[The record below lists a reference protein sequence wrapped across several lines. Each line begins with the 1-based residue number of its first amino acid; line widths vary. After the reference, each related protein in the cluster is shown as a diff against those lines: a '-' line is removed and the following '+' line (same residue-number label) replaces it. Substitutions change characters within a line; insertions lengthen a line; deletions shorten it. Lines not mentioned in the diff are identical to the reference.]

1 MINKVALNTNNKSYA
16 NNNKSNASFK
26 GLGDIVLSGIQVCER
41 NPMLNVAVLDFSTAI
56 IPRTAVESKTNAH
69 AGFEAFR
76 RESSGLLI
84 NCMIP
89 GFVALGFGKLFNNHI
104 LGNKSDLSTC
114 WAGNKTIDT
123 LADVY
128 NTTEGDC
135 RTKVKESYKKI
146 LTDLNGIDG
155 DKTKAF
161 KDFAELDIENTAEKL
176 TEQVFNPNNAGK
188 EVDRI
193 YQSVA
198 DTTHITENISLKNA
212 EGKVTKIDG
221 NLKSL
226 FKDSQKFFKGIA
238 KEGFTEKV
246 QVTDYASKAKKL
258 VGAKS
263 IAALAVILPL
273 AASMQ
278 YINRKITSKRSGE
291 DGAPIYEDYAKKQT
305 TEQEIYK
312 EKFAPKTKSK
322 DGLLLQKFI
331 SIGTM
336 VGVALLSMMKKPS
349 LANLKE
355 MVQFKG
361 QFPTMDQARAI
372 STVTFASRMA
382 VADDKNE
389 LAEATLRDV
398 ATFSSFYFLGDYA
411 AKGTA
416 SLLEKKHGITLLN
429 RPKTLPKDAGILKKI
444 GNWVVNTSMKASD
457 ELATTKAKNLR
468 GACQLANLGA
478 SLVLLGILIP
488 LYGRHQTKVKHD
500 RDKKFQSSMQ
510 NYAIDNNLAK
520 QTIK

>member
-1 MINKVALNTNNKSYA
+1 MINKIALNTNNKSYA
-16 NNNKSNASFK
+16 KNTKPNTSFK
-26 GLGDIVLSGIQVCER
+26 GIGDIVLSGIQVCER

-89 GFVALGFGKLFNNHI
+89 GFIALGFGKLFNNHI
-104 LGNKSDLSTC
+104 MGQKSDLSSC

-123 LADVY
+123 LADIY
-128 NTTEGDC
+128 NKTEGDC
-135 RTKVKESYKKI
+135 RTKVKETYKKI
-146 LTDLNGIDG
+146 LSGLNGIDG
-155 DKTKAF
+155 TKERAF
-161 KDFAELDIENTAEKL
+161 NEFGLDIENTAEKL
-176 TEQVFNPNNAGK
+176 TEQVFNPKNAGK
-188 EVDRI
+188 EVENI
-193 YQSVA
+193 YKTVA
-198 DTTHITENISLKNA
+198 DTTHITENISLKDGA
-212 EGKVTKIDG
+212 GKVTKLEG

-238 KEGFTEKV
+238 NEGITETSKV
-246 QVTDYASKAKKL
+246 TEYASKAKRL

-263 IAALAVILPL
+263 FAALAVILPL

-291 DGAPIYEDYAKKQT
+291 NGAPIYEDYAKKQS
-305 TEQEIYK
+305 TEQEIYQ
-312 EKFAPKTKSK
+312 EKFTIKTKNK
-322 DGLLLQKFI
+322 DGLLKQKFI

-336 VGVALLSMMKKPS
+336 VGVALLSMMKKPTLS
-349 LANLKE
+349 NLKE
-355 MVQFKG
+355 MMQFKG

-411 AKGTA
+411 AKGAA
-416 SLLEKKHGITLLN
+416 SVLEKKHGITLLN
-429 RPKTLPKDAGILKKI
+429 RTKTLPKDAGILEKM

-457 ELATTKAKNLR
+457 ELATKQAKNLR
-468 GACQLANLGA
+468 AACQLVNLGA

-488 LYGRHQTKVKHD
+488 LYGRHQTKVKHE
-500 RDKKFQSSMQ
+500 RDKKFQSAMQ
-510 NYAIDNNLAK
+510 NYAIDNNLAMK
-520 QTIK
+520 TMK

>member
-1 MINKVALNTNNKSYA
+1 MINKVALNTNNKTYA
-16 NNNKSNASFK
+16 TDRSSNTSFK
-26 GLGDIVLSGIQVCER
+26 GVGDALLSAIQVCER

-56 IPRTAVESKTNAH
+56 IPRTAVESKTNGH

-104 LGNKSDLSTC
+104 IGKKSDLSSC
-114 WAGNKTIDT
+114 WAGTKTIDT
-123 LADVY
+123 LAGVY
-128 NTTEGDC
+128 NSTEGDC

-146 LTDLNGIDG
+146 LTNLTGIDG
-155 DKTKAF
+155 KNEKMF
-161 KDFAELDIENTAEKL
+161 KEISGLNIENTAEKL
-176 TEQVFNPNNAGK
+176 TEHVFNPKASGK
-188 EVDRI
+188 ELDSI
-193 YQSVA
+193 YRSVA
-198 DTTHITENISLKNA
+198 DATSITEHISLKDA
-212 EGKVTKIDG
+212 EGNVTKLDG

-226 FKDSQKFFKGIA
+226 FKDSSKFFKGVA
-238 KEGFTEKV
+238 KEGLTENSKV
-246 QVTDYASKAKKL
+246 MDYASKAKKL

-263 IAALAVILPL
+263 LAALAVILPL

-278 YINRKITSKRSGE
+278 YINRKITAKRSGE
-291 DGAPIYEDYAKKQT
+291 DGAPIYDDYAKKQT
-305 TEQEIYK
+305 TEQEVYK
-312 EKFAPKTKSK
+312 EKFTPKTKNK
-322 DGLLLQKFI
+322 DGLLRQKFI

-349 LANLKE
+349 LSNLKE
-355 MVQFKG
+355 MMQFKG

-411 AKGTA
+411 AKATA
-416 SLLEKKHGITLLN
+416 SLLEKKNNITLLN
-429 RPKTLPKDAGILKKI
+429 RTKELPKDAGILKKI
-444 GNWVVNTSMKASD
+444 GNWVVNTSMKSSD

-478 SLVLLGILIP
+478 SLILLGILIP
-488 LYGRHQTKVKHD
+488 LYGRHQTKVKHE
-500 RDKKFQSSMQ
+500 RDKKFQNEMQ
-510 NYAIDNNLAK
+510 NYAINNNLTMQSK
-520 QTIK
+520 

>member
-1 MINKVALNTNNKSYA
+1 MINKIALNTNNKSYA
-16 NNNKSNASFK
+16 NNNKSNTSFK
-26 GLGDIVLSGIQVCER
+26 GLGELVLSGIQVCER

-104 LGNKSDLSTC
+104 MGQKSDLSSC

-123 LADVY
+123 LADIY
-128 NTTEGDC
+128 NKTEGDC

-146 LTDLNGIDG
+146 LSGLNGIDG
-155 DKTKAF
+155 TKEKAF
-161 KDFAELDIENTAEKL
+161 KEFGLDIENTAEKL
-176 TEQVFNPNNAGK
+176 TEQVFNPKNSGK
-188 EVDRI
+188 EIDSI
-193 YQSVA
+193 YRSVA
-198 DTTHITENISLKNA
+198 ETTHITENISLKDGT
-212 EGKVTKIDG
+212 GKATKLDG

-226 FKDSQKFFKGIA
+226 FKDSQKFFKGITN
-238 KEGFTEKV
+238 EGLTESSKV
-246 QVTDYASKAKKL
+246 TEYASRAKKL

-263 IAALAVILPL
+263 LAALAVILPL

-291 DGAPIYEDYAKKQT
+291 NGAPIYEDYAKKQSS
-305 TEQEIYK
+305 EQEIFQ
-312 EKFAPKTKSK
+312 EKFTLKTKNQ
-322 DGLLLQKFI
+322 DGLLRQKFI

-336 VGVALLSMMKKPS
+336 VGVALLSMMKKPTLS
-349 LANLKE
+349 NLKE
-355 MVQFKG
+355 MMQFKG

-411 AKGTA
+411 AKGAA
-416 SLLEKKHGITLLN
+416 SILEKKHGITLLN
-429 RPKTLPKDAGILKKI
+429 SSKTLSKDAGMLEKI

-457 ELATTKAKNLR
+457 ELATKKAKNLR
-468 GACQLANLGA
+468 AACQLVNLGA

-488 LYGRHQTKVKHD
+488 LYGRHQTKIKHE
-500 RDKKFQSSMQ
+500 RDKKFQNAMQ
-510 NYAIDNNLAK
+510 NYAIDNNLAMK
-520 QTIK
+520 SMK